1 MNYLHFKLLRT
12 YRVKMKY
19 RMMTGSPRNCI
30 LDQAELRQILNQAKD
45 EDIITSKQY
54 DSLWID
60 NPMIATF
67 YLLPKIHKHATTP
80 PGRPIVSGC
89 NNFCDRIC
97 KLIDHV
103 LRKIVETL
111 PSYLRDTTDVLR
123 RMEHIHMDSDMLIVT
138 CDVESLYT
146 SIHHV
151 DGLRAVQ
158 AFLMMSEVDDN
169 LMWTIRDMSNPICFE
184 NQPQPI
190 LCCMHNQ
197 HIHRA

>member
-80 PGRPIVSGC
+80 PGC
-89 NNFCDRIC
+89 F
-97 KLIDHV
+97 V
-103 LRKIVETL
+103 LWSEGLNTSVWMAIPL
-111 PSYLRDTTDVLR
+111 PLVA
-123 RMEHIHMDSDMLIVT
+123 H
-138 CDVESLYT
+138 
-146 SIHHV
+146 
-151 DGLRAVQ
+151 Q
-158 AFLMMSEVDDN
+158 
-169 LMWTIRDMSNPICFE
+169 
-184 NQPQPI
+184 
-190 LCCMHNQ
+190 
-197 HIHRA
+197 